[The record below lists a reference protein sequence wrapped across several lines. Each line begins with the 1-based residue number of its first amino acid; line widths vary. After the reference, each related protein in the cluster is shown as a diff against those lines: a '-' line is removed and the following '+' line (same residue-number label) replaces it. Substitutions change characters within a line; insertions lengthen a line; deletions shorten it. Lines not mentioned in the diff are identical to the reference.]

1 MDKIDKVLQ
10 KLSGKE
16 RKRIKEV
23 LKRLENK
30 NFEGLQ
36 IKKLKGYNDIFRVR
50 KGNIRIIYRISKA
63 NDVFVLAIERR
74 SEKTYRDI

>member
-1 MDKIDKVLQ
+1 MDKIQKALQ

-23 LKRLENK
+23 LVRLENK

-36 IKKLKGYNDIFRVR
+36 IRKLKGYSDVFRIR
-50 KGNIRIIYRISKA
+50 KGDIRIIYRTSETSEI
-63 NDVFVLAIERR
+63 FILATERR
-74 SEKTYRDI
+74 SEKTYRNV

>member
-1 MDKIDKVLQ
+1 MDKVDKALE

-23 LKRLENK
+23 LKKLENK

-36 IKKLKGYNDIFRVR
+36 IKKLKGYNNIFRVR
-50 KGNIRIIYRISKA
+50 KGDIRIIYRISET
-63 NDVFVLAIERR
+63 NEVFILAIERR